1 MVITHFVL
9 AGRGSTG
16 AMMGGVSVAVVV
28 AADTCVGVSV
38 TVATGLASVV
48 WIWALLARAVLS
60 FSLICSISSWSSWSS
75 PGLGG
80 SIATGG
86 GATAAGGGAAE
97 CGWVEE
103 EVDDDAEGKESTK
116 LANEAGGPPFSHSLL
131 FDASGLAG
139 PSDLAPPTLVS
150 VLAIRARSR
159 RVLRV
164 SRLKWTRLKS
174 RASLMEVEAAS
185 AVSFLLSLFHTADA
199 PGAGG
204 AGGPGGT

>member
-9 AGRGSTG
+9 AGRGSIGVT
-16 AMMGGVSVAVVV
+16 MGGPSVAVVV
-28 AADTCVGVSV
+28 ATDTCVGVSV

-80 SIATGG
+80 SMTTGG

-103 EVDDDAEGKESTK
+103 ELDDAEGKESTK

-174 RASLMEVEAAS
+174 RASLMAVEAAS
-185 AVSFLLSLFHTADA
+185 TVSFLLSLLHTADA